1 MKKNQSFSLLFI
13 IIKYN
18 LLNNIYKIF
27 MNTWT
32 KSVLNKI
39 IVFLL
44 ISVAFSYTSI
54 NAQQIEKNKDFEN
67 FLKLSEG
74 YIIIPDHF
82 PTIQEGIDNSNPGDI
97 IFVRSGIYLEN
108 LVINIESLYL
118 LGEDK
123 FNTII
128 DGNKKGCTIN
138 LTSENTIIENF
149 TITGGGFDNDVFS
162 NFFRAGIRVTGS
174 NNIICNNIFKKNRL
188 GLSGVRVT
196 NLTIKNNSFIEDGI
210 TFTCYENDGRP
221 KLKLKYYLHN
231 IENNTVNGK
240 PLYYFFNEKNKS
252 IDNWEIGQ
260 LILVNCTNFRIK
272 NISIS
277 NTDWG
282 PIFAFCNKCSVENCN
297 IFNNSIALW
306 SLKSNNNLIQFNNVS
321 NNYYR
326 GLILDYNSNYN
337 KIKYNTIFNNLCGV
351 EIEWYS
357 NNNLVTKNNFLNHPV
372 SGFEHQSFFSKWN
385 KNYYDDWIGLRN
397 PILGFLPKLI
407 YGMPIER
414 FPKIVLPVSVDF
426 CPAKEPYLL

>member
-1 MKKNQSFSLLFI
+1 MNSL
-13 IIKYN
+13 
-18 LLNNIYKIF
+18 
-27 MNTWT
+27 T
-32 KSVLNKI
+32 KSLIFKI
-39 IVFLL
+39 IVIL
-44 ISVAFSYTSI
+44 IIIGSIFYTSI
-54 NAQQIEKNKDFEN
+54 NAQHIEINNDFEYV
-67 FLKLSEG
+67 LKSSEG

-97 IFVRSGIYLEN
+97 IFVRSGIYIEN
-108 LVINIESLYL
+108 LVINQESIYL
-118 LGEDK
+118 LGEDR

-128 DGNKKGCTIN
+128 DGNNEESTIT
-138 LTSENTIIENF
+138 LSSENTIIENF
-149 TITGGGFDNDVFS
+149 TIIGGGFDKDVFS

-174 NNIICNNIFKKNRL
+174 NNIICNNIFRKNRL
-188 GLSGVRVT
+188 GISGLRVT
-196 NLTIKNNSFIEDGI
+196 NLTIKNNSFFEDGI

-221 KLKLKYYLHN
+221 KIKIKYYLHN

-240 PLYYFFNEKNKS
+240 PLYYLLNEKNKT
-252 IDNWEIGQ
+252 IENREIGQ
-260 LILVNCTNFRIK
+260 LIIVKCTNFRI
-272 NISIS
+272 NNVSIS

-282 PIFAFCNKCSVENCN
+282 PIFAFCNKCSVENCS

-306 SLKSNNNLIQFNNVS
+306 SLKSNNNLYQFNNVS
-321 NNYYR
+321 NNHYR
-326 GLILDYNSNYN
+326 GLILDYDSNNN

-357 NNNLVTKNNFLNHPV
+357 NNNLVTKNNFLNQQVH
-372 SGFEHQSFFSKWN
+372 GFEHQSFFSKWN

-414 FPKIVLPVSVDF
+414 FPKIVMPVSIDF